1 MTHEGTVI
9 AVNPGSVKVQ
19 ILSVSACAS
28 CAAHSKCGFAESKEK
43 TLDIPVDNP
52 SAFTV
57 DEKVE
62 VRISEERGL
71 LATWIAYILP
81 ALLIV
86 AAAVALSLVGLPEPT
101 VILLTFAALALYL
114 LLLYLLRHKI
124 NNNFTLSVSPLTR

>member
-1 MTHEGTVI
+1 M
-9 AVNPGSVKVQ
+9 
-19 ILSVSACAS
+19 
-28 CAAHSKCGFAESKEK
+28 
-43 TLDIPVDNP
+43 
-52 SAFTV
+52 
-57 DEKVE
+57 DEKVA